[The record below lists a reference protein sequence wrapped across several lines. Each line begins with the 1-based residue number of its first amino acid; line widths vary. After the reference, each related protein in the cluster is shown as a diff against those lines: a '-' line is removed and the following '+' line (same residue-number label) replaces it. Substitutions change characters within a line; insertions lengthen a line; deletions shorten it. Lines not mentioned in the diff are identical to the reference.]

1 MSEPLARHRLSSE
14 QAALS
19 AVQSYGFSTAEI
31 TTEIDKVRAVMDDQ
45 GDAAAPIWVS
55 EMGWASTDD
64 GTPKDL
70 WWERTPQGQASIL
83 TAAWN
88 LMIQKRDD
96 WNLGGVF
103 WYAWRDPLGDPCT
116 FCGNAGLL
124 KHDFTP
130 KPSFNAFKQ
139 VSATGLPGS

>member
-1 MSEPLARHRLSSE
+1 
-14 QAALS
+14 
-19 AVQSYGFSTAEI
+19 
-31 TTEIDKVRAVMDDQ
+31 
-45 GDAAAPIWVS
+45 
-55 EMGWASTDD
+55 MGWASAFDD
-64 GTPKDL
+64 DDSKTL

-96 WNLGGVF
+96 WNIGGVF

-116 FCGNAGLL
+116 FCGDAGLL
-124 KHDFTP
+124 KHDFTA

-139 VSATGLPGS
+139 ITATGLPG

>member
-1 MSEPLARHRLSSE
+1 
-14 QAALS
+14 
-19 AVQSYGFSTAEI
+19 VI
-31 TTEIDKVRAVMDDQ
+31 KVESPEGDDTRKW
-45 GDAAAPIWVS
+45 GPPFINGADAAYFHSCNRGKRSVVI
-55 EMGWASTDD
+55 DF
-64 GTPKDL
+64 
-70 WWERTPQGQASIL
+70 RTPQGQASIL

-96 WNLGGVF
+96 WNIGGVF

-124 KHDFTP
+124 NNNYGA

-139 VSATGLPGS
+139 ITATGLPGS